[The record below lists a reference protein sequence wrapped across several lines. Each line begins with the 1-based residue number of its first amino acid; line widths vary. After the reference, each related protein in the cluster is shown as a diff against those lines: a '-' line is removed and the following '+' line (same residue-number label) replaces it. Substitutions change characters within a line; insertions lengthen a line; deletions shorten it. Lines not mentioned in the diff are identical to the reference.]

1 MRWKAGLALHVK
13 HEGIGLAIAQSRG
26 KDMAIPTKQGSGK
39 MEILIVLAFVVFWF
53 VLQAWI
59 LPRFGVS
66 T

>member
-1 MRWKAGLALHVK
+1 MSTQ
-13 HEGIGLAIAQSRG
+13 EGA
-26 KDMAIPTKQGSGK
+26 TK
-39 MEILIVLAFVVFWF
+39 MEILYVLAFVVFWF

>member
-1 MRWKAGLALHVK
+1 MSTER
-13 HEGIGLAIAQSRG
+13 Q
-26 KDMAIPTKQGSGK
+26 TKGK
-39 MEILIVLAFVVFWF
+39 MEILIPLLVLVAWF